1 MLFEVYIMFLKNVT
15 LANIKKYKAE
25 HTFEFE
31 NRSFIN
37 TISGKNGSGN
47 YQIVQQFFRYIKVCY
62 RLKNL

>member
-37 TISGKNGSGN
+37 TISGKNRSVKSTIFDSVVKS
-47 YQIVQQFFRYIKVCY
+47 QKE
-62 RLKNL
+62 